1 MRELECD
8 CDCESTWQSVQE
20 YKIELTA
27 DDKEQLI
34 RDKIRRAM
42 QYVLSTDRLARL
54 LDQ

>member
-1 MRELECD
+1 MKELECD
-8 CDCESTWQSVQE
+8 CDCESTWQSAQE

-34 RDKIRRAM
+34 RDKIQRAM
-42 QYVLSTDRLARL
+42 QYVQSTDRLARL